1 MKYKNSIFFVLVAAA
16 LVSAAIDLNNLGNYA
31 NQTTPNYITRDNT
44 PPDNEMT
51 DYGATLGRVLFYDKS
66 LSANNTIACASCH
79 KQAFAFGDT
88 VRLSTG
94 LNGGFTG
101 RHAMRLANARFG
113 NEVKFFWDERATSLE
128 DQTTHPIQDFTEMGF
143 SGTGGQPGFD
153 SLVNKLESIGYY
165 DTLFTLAFGSSLI
178 NEDRVQRALAQFVR
192 SIQSFDSKF
201 DVGLATTNNLG
212 APFPNFT
219 PQENQGKNLFVAPPP
234 AGGAGCQG
242 CHAAPEF
249 DIDPNSLNNGVI
261 ATAANPAILDLTNTR
276 APSLRNLFNP
286 AGALNGPL
294 MHNGDFV
301 TIQAVINH
309 YNLIPPNPANTNLDP
324 RLAGPGGNLQLTQNE
339 KNALEAFLRTLTGTD
354 VYTNPKWSDP
364 FNADGTL
371 DLQVC
376 SFATTISGNQSVCD
390 GTVQTYSVAAGP
402 AGATYDW
409 TVTGGT
415 ILSSPPFTNSI
426 QVQWNSNQGGT
437 VTVIQI
443 NP

>member
-1 MKYKNSIFFVLVAAA
+1 
-16 LVSAAIDLNNLGNYA
+16 
-31 NQTTPNYITRDNT
+31 
-44 PPDNEMT
+44 
-51 DYGATLGRVLFYDKS
+51 VLFYDKN

-88 VRLSTG
+88 ARLSVG
-94 LNGGFTG
+94 LNGGLTG

-153 SLVNKLESIGYY
+153 SLVNKLQNIGYY
-165 DTLFTLAFGSSLI
+165 DTLFTLAFGSSAI
-178 NEDRVQRALAQFVR
+178 NEDRIQRALAQFVR

-201 DVGLATTNNLG
+201 DAGLATTNNLG

-249 DIDPNSLNNGVI
+249 DVDPNSLNNGVL
-261 ATAANPAILDLTNTR
+261 ATAANPAVLDLTNTR

-286 AGALNGPL
+286 GGTLNGPL
-294 MHNGDFV
+294 MHNGNFA
-301 TIQAVINH
+301 TIQAVIDH
-309 YNLIPPNPANTNLDP
+309 YNLVPQNPANTNLDP

-354 VYTNPKWSDP
+354 VYTNPKWSNP
-364 FNADGTL
+364 FNADETL

-376 SFATTISGNQSVCD
+376 SFSTAITGSSAVCD
-390 GTVQTYSVAAGP
+390 GSLQNYTVPAGP
-402 AGATYDW
+402 TGTTYDW

-415 ILSSPPFTNSI
+415 IISTPPYTNTI